1 MPVHALGVDENYYIR
16 TSYKGST
23 GTDTVLKRKKA
34 DYDSANGYQSSDFN
48 KRYSKSFSKGLKDHR
63 YASTF
68 AINSDG
74 FYMDDPEGTIYEI
87 IGSSL
92 DSSRYL
98 VFVLSAV
105 KQSLAYDEET
115 LYQESEVALELVS
128 DKTMSSISRVDSNIT
143 SILIGIAGIFTFVAS
158 AYFCIL
164 PGSVKNTVF
173 GIHEN
178 PKSL

>member
-1 MPVHALGVDENYYIR
+1 MPVAALGTEENYYIR

-34 DYDSANGYQSSDFN
+34 EYDSDNDYQSSDFK
-48 KRYSKSFSKGLKDHR
+48 KRYGKAFSKGLKDHR
-63 YASTF
+63 YASSF

-74 FYMDDPEGTIYEI
+74 HYVDDPEGLMYEI

-92 DSSRYL
+92 DSSLYL

-115 LYQESEVALELVS
+115 QYQESEVALELVS
-128 DKTMSSISRVDSNIT
+128 DKTSSSISRVDSNIT
-143 SILIGIAGIFTFVAS
+143 SILIGLAGIFTFVAS

-164 PGSVKNTVF
+164 PDSVKNTVF
-173 GIHEN
+173 GIRETKAH
-178 PKSL
+178 

>member
-1 MPVHALGVDENYYIR
+1 M
-16 TSYKGST
+16 
-23 GTDTVLKRKKA
+23 
-34 DYDSANGYQSSDFN
+34 
-48 KRYSKSFSKGLKDHR
+48 
-63 YASTF
+63 
-68 AINSDG
+68 
-74 FYMDDPEGTIYEI
+74 YEI

-92 DSSRYL
+92 DSSLYL

-128 DKTMSSISRVDSNIT
+128 DRTMSSISRVDSNIT
-143 SILIGIAGIFTFVAS
+143 SILIGLAGIFTFVAS

-164 PGSVKNTVF
+164 PASIKNTVF

-178 PKSL
+178 